1 MKKLFLVEDDLSL
14 GQSLYDR
21 LSQDYHVQWE
31 RSFQQ
36 ALSALSEIKKC
47 DLAVLDVGL
56 PDGNGFDLAQKIRE
70 ASSIPFLFLTA
81 QADAE
86 SRLQGYQLGAEE
98 FIPKPFLLKELLLRI
113 HHVLSNHANHSSVKI
128 GNLVVKFDELT
139 IMGPDG
145 DPLIIPDSEMKVLQ
159 ILIQQSPQVV
169 DRDVIM
175 NEVWGV
181 ESELSHRSI
190 DNIIVKLRTYLKEES
205 AHIKT
210 VRGRGYQWLR

>member
-14 GQSLYDR
+14 GQSLFDR
-21 LSQDYHVQWE
+21 LSQDYQVQWE
-31 RSFQQ
+31 RSFQH
-36 ALSALSEIKKC
+36 ALKQLPEIKNC

-56 PDGNGFDLAQKIRE
+56 PDGNGFDLAKRIRE
-70 ASSIPFLFLTA
+70 ASSVPFIFLTA

-113 HHVLSNHANHSSVKI
+113 HHVLSNHASHSSVKVGELLI
-128 GNLVVKFDELT
+128 KFDELK
-139 IMGPDG
+139 IESPNGG
-145 DPLIIPDSEMKVLQ
+145 AQIIPDSEMKVLQ

-175 NEVWGV
+175 TEVWGA

-190 DNIIVKLRTYLKEES
+190 DNIIVKLRSYLKDES
-205 AHIKT
+205 ARIKT
-210 VRGRGYQWLR
+210 VRGRGYQWLT